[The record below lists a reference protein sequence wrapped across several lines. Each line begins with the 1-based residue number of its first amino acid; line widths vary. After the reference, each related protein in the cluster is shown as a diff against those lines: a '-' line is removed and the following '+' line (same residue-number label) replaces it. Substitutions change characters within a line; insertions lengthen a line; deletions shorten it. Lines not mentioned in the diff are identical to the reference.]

1 MKVFF
6 DFRQL
11 LPFTV
16 ALASLLCITVGG
28 RKDTEIQAVVQATE
42 TALEI
47 MKLKL
52 TTVIT
57 QSNLMNKADS

>member
-57 QSNLMNKADS
+57 